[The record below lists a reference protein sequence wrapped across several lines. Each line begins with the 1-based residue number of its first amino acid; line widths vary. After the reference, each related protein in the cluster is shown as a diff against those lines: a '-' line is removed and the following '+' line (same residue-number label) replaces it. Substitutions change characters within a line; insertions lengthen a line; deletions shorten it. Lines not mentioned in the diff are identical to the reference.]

1 MENEASRSIHQGGAR
16 SPSAPHSGA
25 PRAPATASRARSPC
39 FAEASQDKPSARQ
52 DRRGPSTGSGQATTR
67 RPKQPVA
74 AGLLPR
80 GRRQGIAALQ
90 SHEQDASQSLRLAGR
105 VVPKS
110 QTKAERLRPT
120 SLRMSLPGGLRATH
134 HTMDDASRSLHQGR
148 DLRARRIRALPR
160 ARHGEVGRDLRAR
173 RFRACRVRP
182 AARTP
187 PQRRDFSRSD
197 GSTATAREK
206 GWDYDYDYDYDAGG
220 QSPIENRKSKI
231 PEP

>member
-1 MENEASRSIHQGGAR
+1 MPFRGNLFSRLRGFARDQYFATRRGWRRALPRSAPPRNAFVHCLVRRGALGDRAPPRFATCCHARGAR
-16 SPSAPHSGA
+16 
-25 PRAPATASRARSPC
+25 
-39 FAEASQDKPSARQ
+39 Q
-52 DRRGPSTGSGQATTR
+52 ST
-67 RPKQPVA
+67 
-74 AGLLPR
+74 
-80 GRRQGIAALQ
+80 
-90 SHEQDASQSLRLAGR
+90 RLAGR

-110 QTKAERLRPT
+110 QTKAERLRHT
-120 SLRMSLPGGLRATH
+120 SLRMSLPRGLRGTH

-206 GWDYDYDYDYDAGG
+206 GWDYDYD
-220 QSPIENRKSKI
+220 
-231 PEP
+231 